1 MGLVHPI
8 EQSRL
13 DRLGGGPLVKVFD
26 GVDGFLTNG
35 ARLAGDEFLR
45 RFAEVVIDGFFKEGL
60 IFGDEV
66 V

>member
-1 MGLVHPI
+1 MGLVHPV

-13 DRLGGGPLVKVFD
+13 DRLRGGPLVKMFD
-26 GVDGFLTNG
+26 GVDGFLTNS
-35 ARLAGDEFLR
+35 ARLAGHEFLR
-45 RFAEVVIDGFFKEGL
+45 RFAEVAVDGFFEEGL